1 MTIES
6 NTPEIDI
13 DEVKKIIL
21 KEIDR
26 HKIYRSQDKRIGII
40 NYNDA
45 SSINYIKTL
54 LKNAKLNSDTPTKWP
69 EKLNFFIF
77 ANKKVQNFVIKLY
90 GFVFKKQRE
99 VNDSLIT
106 SLRLFLKQNQQF
118 FHYIQNHL
126 IATEENFFNKL
137 ITLEENFLKENNYIK
152 NELAELKNERAEIIK
167 ENNYLKKE
175 LAQQKRSISMFVE
188 EAKKRLPEPFDR
200 EQLKTF
206 LNEGTHL
213 LDAFYV
219 EFEDNFRGSR
229 EEIRERQK
237 IYLPFLSELKKELQN
252 SLIIDIGCG
261 RGEWL
266 ELLEEV
272 GYKAKGIDIN
282 RLMVEQCCSRGLDVI
297 EGDAISYL
305 RSLPD
310 ASIGVITGF
319 HIIEHLP
326 FKVLLQLFHEVLR
339 VLQPGGMVIFETP
352 NPANVL
358 VGSCK
363 FYLDP
368 SHLNP
373 LPSQTIE
380 FLAKSQGLHSVK
392 IINLNPVPKNSR
404 LKGSDSI
411 EAVDR
416 YFYGAQDYA
425 VIGYKI

>member
-1 MTIES
+1 M
-6 NTPEIDI
+6 
-13 DEVKKIIL
+13 
-21 KEIDR
+21 
-26 HKIYRSQDKRIGII
+26 
-40 NYNDA
+40 
-45 SSINYIKTL
+45 
-54 LKNAKLNSDTPTKWP
+54 
-69 EKLNFFIF
+69 
-77 ANKKVQNFVIKLY
+77 
-90 GFVFKKQRE
+90 
-99 VNDSLIT
+99 
-106 SLRLFLKQNQQF
+106 
-118 FHYIQNHL
+118 
-126 IATEENFFNKL
+126 ATEENLFNKFT
-137 ITLEENFLKENNYIK
+137 TLEETFLALNT
-152 NELAELKNERAEIIK
+152 ELKNEMAEIIK

-175 LAQQKRSISMFVE
+175 LAQQKRSLAMFVE

-200 EQLKTF
+200 QQLKTF
-206 LNEGTHL
+206 LNEGSHL

-229 EEIRERQK
+229 EEIRDRQK
-237 IYLPFLSELKKELQN
+237 IYLPFLSELKKDLQN

-266 ELLEEV
+266 ELLKEV
-272 GYKAKGIDIN
+272 GYKSKGIDLN

-310 ASIGVITGF
+310 ASIGAITGF

-326 FKVLLQLFHEVLR
+326 FKVLLQLFHEALR
-339 VLQPGGMVIFETP
+339 VLQPGGVVIFETP
-352 NPANVL
+352 NPENVL

-404 LKGSDSI
+404 LQGSDSI

-425 VIGYKI
+425 MIGYKI

>member
-13 DEVKKIIL
+13 DDVKKIIL

-26 HKIYRSQDKRIGII
+26 HKLYRSQDKIVGIK
-40 NYNDA
+40 NYNND
-45 SSINYIKTL
+45 SSINYIETL
-54 LKNAKLNSDTPTKWP
+54 LKNAEVYSDTPTQWP

-77 ANKKVQNFVIKLY
+77 ANKKIQNFILKLY
-90 GFVFKKQRE
+90 GFIFKKQRE
-99 VNDSLIT
+99 VNNSLIT
-106 SLRLFLKQNQQF
+106 SLRFFFKQNQQF
-118 FHYIQNHL
+118 IQYIQKRFM
-126 IATEENFFNKL
+126 ATEENLFNKFT
-137 ITLEENFLKENNYIK
+137 TLEETFLALNT
-152 NELAELKNERAEIIK
+152 ELKNEMAEIIK

-175 LAQQKRSISMFVE
+175 LAQQKRSLAMFVE

-200 EQLKTF
+200 QQLKTF
-206 LNEGTHL
+206 LNEGSHL

-229 EEIRERQK
+229 EEIRDRQK
-237 IYLPFLSELKKELQN
+237 IYLPFLSELKKDLQN

-266 ELLEEV
+266 ELLKEV
-272 GYKAKGIDIN
+272 GYKSKGIDLN

-310 ASIGVITGF
+310 ASIGAITGF

-326 FKVLLQLFHEVLR
+326 FKVLLQLFHEALR
-339 VLQPGGMVIFETP
+339 VLQPGGVVIFETP
-352 NPANVL
+352 NPENVL

-404 LKGSDSI
+404 LQGSDSI

-425 VIGYKI
+425 MIGYKI